1 MYPRM
6 RVLLAGM
13 GHCRQRRRARMCPW
27 VCIVLLAGVAACR
40 APDETVV
47 NEAPSE
53 LPSVAFE
60 DVTLQAGLGG
70 FQHLTGAFGQKW
82 FPETMGAGAGF
93 LDYDGDGLLDI
104 LLVGGNPFPSRSE
117 FAPPALRLYRNVDST
132 SFEEVTEAAGLG
144 ALWSYAFGITS
155 ADYDNDGDPDVF
167 VTALFENLLL
177 RNDHGVFTE
186 VAAAAGLADEAA
198 WSTAAVFVDAD
209 RDGFLDL
216 YVGNY
221 VDWGPDKDIVCT
233 RVGDRKAY
241 CTPELYNGLSGAFYR
256 NSGDGTFTR
265 QSGVFDTAPGK
276 TLGALSVD
284 YNRDGWSDLIV
295 ANDTQRDLLF
305 ENQGD
310 GTFVEK
316 GVYSGIAFDEN
327 GRARAGMGLDIGVVD
342 ETGEVTLFVG
352 HFTAEMVGVYRHT
365 QNGFFVD
372 RAAVSQIGRP
382 SLRTLTFGLFLFD
395 VDRDRDLDLFTA
407 NGHIIEEIGLVEEG
421 ITYRQ
426 RPQLYINQGA
436 GLFAELSASSHP
448 LLTRGFVGR
457 GAAYGDYDRDGDL
470 DVLFTENGGPAHLW
484 RNDTPGGGYLE
495 VRLEGTASNRDGVGA
510 RVVVLAGGRHQE
522 REVRAGASYLSQS
535 QQWPHFGLGAVP
547 VVDSLWVYWPNG
559 AVYREG
565 PIAINQ
571 VVQIVEQ

>member
-1 MYPRM
+1 MWSR
-6 RVLLAGM
+6 LCFALA
-13 GHCRQRRRARMCPW
+13 
-27 VCIVLLAGVAACR
+27 IFAACQPPDGDPIPAA
-40 APDETVV
+40 AP
-47 NEAPSE
+47 A
-53 LPSVAFE
+53 LPAVAFE
-60 DVTLQAGLGG
+60 EVTMQAGLGG
-70 FQHLTGAFGQKW
+70 FSHMTGAFGRKW

-93 LDYDGDGLLDI
+93 LDYDGDGILDI
-104 LLVGGNPFPSRSE
+104 MLVGGNPFPSRNE
-117 FAPPALRLYRNVDST
+117 PAPPALRLYRNVDGT
-132 SFEEVTEAAGLG
+132 SFEEVTAEAGLG
-144 ALWSYAFGITS
+144 SVHSYAFGITA
-155 ADYDNDGDPDVF
+155 ADYDNDGDTDVL

-177 RNDHGVFTE
+177 RNDGGVFTD
-186 VAAAAGLADEAA
+186 VASAAGLADEAV
-198 WSTAAVFVDAD
+198 WSAAAVFFDAD

-256 NSGDGTFTR
+256 NDGDGTFSR
-265 QSGVFDTAPGK
+265 RSGVFDTAPGK
-276 TLGALSVD
+276 TLGAVSVD
-284 YNRDGWSDLIV
+284 YNRDGWPDLIV

-352 HFTAEMVGVYRHT
+352 HFSAEMVGVYRHT
-365 QNGFFVD
+365 RNGFFVD
-372 RAAVSQIGRP
+372 RAAVSQVGRP

-395 VDRDRDLDLFTA
+395 VDHDQDLDLFTA
-407 NGHIIEEIGLVEEG
+407 NGHITEEIGLVEAG

-436 GLFAELSASSHP
+436 GLFAELPPTSHA
-448 LLTRGFVGR
+448 LLAREYVAR
-457 GAAYGDYDRDGDL
+457 GAAYGDYDGDGDL
-470 DVLFTENGGPAHLW
+470 DLLFTENGGAVHLW
-484 RNDTPGGGYLE
+484 RNDTPGGGYLQ
-495 VRLEGTASNRDGVGA
+495 VRLQGTVSNRDGIGA
-510 RVVVLAGGRHQE
+510 RVVVMADGSRQE

-535 QQWPHFGLGAVP
+535 QQWPHFGLGGALQ
-547 VVDSLWVYWPNG
+547 VDSLWVYWPG
-559 AVYREG
+559 GSVHRAG
-565 PIAINQ
+565 PVAINQ
-571 VVQIVEQ
+571 VVHIVER